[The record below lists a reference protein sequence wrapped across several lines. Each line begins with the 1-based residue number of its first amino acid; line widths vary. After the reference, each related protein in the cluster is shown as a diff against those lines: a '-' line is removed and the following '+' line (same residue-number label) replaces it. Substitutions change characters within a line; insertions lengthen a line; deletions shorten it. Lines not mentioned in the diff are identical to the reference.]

1 MVGVFLRW
9 GFGAVACLT
18 LSTGATLAH
27 ADDTAACTKAY
38 ENAQI
43 LKKKREYLSARRE
56 LVTCIRECPAV
67 VQRECGQWLE
77 GLEPLVPSI
86 VIHAEAGGEDRTEV
100 KVELDG
106 KVIAEKIDG
115 KGIDLDPG
123 QHDLKFSLAGFP
135 PVKKNLVMHE
145 GEQLRVVKVAFEQ
158 PDVSGGKGEAAN
170 TIRPAPPVVYVF
182 GGVALAGV
190 AGFTAFGL
198 VGTSQRSRLER
209 DCMPNCTDSSVDG
222 VKRNL
227 LLADVS
233 LGVGIVALAT
243 GTVLWLT
250 RPSVPM
256 ATERVGGGAAVPRRE
271 TRASFDVAPSH
282 AGATFLATLPF

>member
-1 MVGVFLRW
+1 MAGVLWRFWLGGFFCLALFTEVGIAR
-9 GFGAVACLT
+9 
-18 LSTGATLAH
+18 
-27 ADDTAACTKAY
+27 ADDTGACTKSY

-86 VIHAEAGGEDRTEV
+86 VIHAEVGGEDRTEV
-100 KVELDG
+100 RVELDG
-106 KVIAEKIDG
+106 KIIAERIDG

-123 QHDLKFSLAGFP
+123 QHDLKFTLAGFP
-135 PVKKNLVMHE
+135 PIKKNLVMHE
-145 GEQLRVVKVAFEQ
+145 GEQLRVVRVSFEQ
-158 PDVSGGKGEAAN
+158 PEVSGGKLPPPLA
-170 TIRPAPPVVYVF
+170 RPVPTVVYVF
-182 GGVALAGV
+182 GGVALAGTV
-190 AGFTAFGL
+190 GFAAFGL
-198 VGTSQRSRLER
+198 VGTSQRNRLER

-233 LGVGIVALAT
+233 LGVGFVALAT

-250 RPSVPM
+250 RPSVP
-256 ATERVGGGAAVPRRE
+256 ATSERV
-271 TRASFDVAPSH
+271 SFDVAPSH

>member
-1 MVGVFLRW
+1 LGLVSVGLF
-9 GFGAVACLT
+9 
-18 LSTGATLAH
+18 AH
-27 ADDTAACTKAY
+27 ADDTTSCTKSY

-43 LKKKREYLSARRE
+43 LKKKREFLSARKE

-86 VIHAEAGGEDRTEV
+86 VIHAEVAGEDRTEV

-115 KGIDLDPG
+115 NRIDLDPG

-145 GEQLRVVKVAFEQ
+145 GEQLRVVKVTFEQ
-158 PDVSGGKGEAAN
+158 PDVSGGKSGGPRAEN
-170 TIRPAPPVVYVF
+170 RPVPPVVYVF
-182 GGVALAGV
+182 GAVGLAGI

-209 DCMPNCTDSSVDG
+209 DCEPNCTDSSVDG

-233 LGVGIVALAT
+233 LGVGVVALAT
-243 GTVLWLT
+243 GAVLWLT
-250 RPSVPM
+250 RPTVP
-256 ATERVGGGAAVPRRE
+256 ATTERV
-271 TRASFDVAPSH
+271 SFDVAPSH
-282 AGATFLATLPF
+282 SGATFLATLPF